1 VDTHREYRYG
11 SAVAVVGRAL
21 DELIIKSQVELRQL
35 GCRKPMHHLRDPK
48 SRGDKTKKR
57 ER

>member
-1 VDTHREYRYG
+1 MDTHREYRYG

-21 DELIIKSQVELRQL
+21 DELIIKSQVEL
-35 GCRKPMHHLRDPK
+35 HHLRDPK